1 MSQQPPADLQ
11 TSVVV
16 RIFDQPYRLRTGRDA
31 GYAERVATLVD
42 GRMREVAAHMTTLD
56 VAKIAV
62 LAALNLAD
70 ELETLKGDDQVP
82 AGEVPAGEVAP
93 AGPAPDAQRPS
104 AEQPSAEQAAE
115 SASAPERRSWFEE
128 IFEADEPTGRGGER
142 LGTQITARLHAR
154 RPAAPAPRQPSAAAN
169 EEARAEVGGE
179 PPDRQ

>member
-1 MSQQPPADLQ
+1 MSQQTPAELQ

-42 GRMREVAAHMTTLD
+42 GRMREVAAHMATID

-70 ELETLKGDDQVP
+70 ELESLKGDDRGAV
-82 AGEVPAGEVAP
+82 ATEVAEP
-93 AGPAPDAQRPS
+93 ETAREATPGD
-104 AEQPSAEQAAE
+104 EQSPEAA
-115 SASAPERRSWFEE
+115 AAHPERRSWFEE
-128 IFEADEPTGRGGER
+128 IFEADEPTRRGNDR

-154 RPAAPAPRQPSAAAN
+154 RPAAPAPRQPVKS
-169 EEARAEVGGE
+169 EETPPAGDDETTAR
-179 PPDRQ
+179 R

>member
-1 MSQQPPADLQ
+1 MSQQTPADLQ

-70 ELETLKGDDQVP
+70 ELESLKGDER
-82 AGEVPAGEVAP
+82 ASANEAAP
-93 AGPAPDAQRPS
+93 PETARDAQPS
-104 AEQPSAEQAAE
+104 GEPPPERAAH
-115 SASAPERRSWFEE
+115 PERRSWFEE
-128 IFEADEPTGRGGER
+128 IFEADEPAGRGSER

-154 RPAAPAPRQPSAAAN
+154 RPAAPAPRQPVESDETPPAGDGETSA
-169 EEARAEVGGE
+169 R
-179 PPDRQ
+179 R

>member
-1 MSQQPPADLQ
+1 MSQQTPADLQ

-62 LAALNLAD
+62 LTALNLAD
-70 ELETLKGDDQVP
+70 ELESLKNDDRAASP
-82 AGEVPAGEVAP
+82 NEA
-93 AGPAPDAQRPS
+93 AQPETARD
-104 AEQPSAEQAAE
+104 EQQPVEQSTERAAN
-115 SASAPERRSWFEE
+115 PERRSWFEE
-128 IFEADEPTGRGGER
+128 IFEADEPTGRGSER

-154 RPAAPAPRQPSAAAN
+154 RPATPAPRPPVKSDETPPA
-169 EEARAEVGGE
+169 GDDE
-179 PPDRQ
+179 PLVRR

>member
-1 MSQQPPADLQ
+1 MSQQTPADLQ

-70 ELETLKGDDQVP
+70 ELESLRGDDR
-82 AGEVPAGEVAP
+82 AAAATEVAQP
-93 AGPAPDAQRPS
+93 ETARDAQQQPTG
-104 AEQPSAEQAAE
+104 EQPTVEQTPERAAR
-115 SASAPERRSWFEE
+115 PERRSWFEE
-128 IFEADEPTGRGGER
+128 IFEADEPTGRGSER

-154 RPAAPAPRQPSAAAN
+154 RPATPAARRTDATPDA
-169 EEARAEVGGE
+169 EARPEVGGDT
-179 PPDRQ
+179 PDR

>member
-1 MSQQPPADLQ
+1 MSQQTPAELQ

-42 GRMREVAAHMTTLD
+42 GRMREVAAHMNSLD

-70 ELETLKGDDQVP
+70 ELESLKADDR
-82 AGEVPAGEVAP
+82 AAATEVAP
-93 AGPAPDAQRPS
+93 PEPARDAQPP
-104 AEQPSAEQAAE
+104 AEQPTER
-115 SASAPERRSWFEE
+115 ASNPERRSWFEE
-128 IFEADEPTGRGGER
+128 IFEADEPTSRGSER

-154 RPAAPAPRQPSAAAN
+154 RPATPAPRQPATTADD
-169 EEARAEVGGE
+169 EARSEVGGDA
-179 PPDRQ
+179 PDR

>member
-1 MSQQPPADLQ
+1 MSRQTPAELQ

-42 GRMREVAAHMTTLD
+42 GRMREVAAHMSTID

-70 ELETLKGDDQVP
+70 ELETLKGDDRT
-82 AGEVPAGEVAP
+82 AAATEVAQPEP
-93 AGPAPDAQRPS
+93 ARDAEPPV
-104 AEQPSAEQAAE
+104 EQPTERAAN
-115 SASAPERRSWFEE
+115 PERRSWFEE
-128 IFEADEPTGRGGER
+128 IFEADEPTGRGSER

-154 RPAAPAPRQPSAAAN
+154 RPATPAPRQPAATTN
-169 EEARAEVGGE
+169 DEARSEVGGGDNTS
-179 PPDRQ
+179 DR

>member
-1 MSQQPPADLQ
+1 MSQQTPADLQ

-62 LAALNLAD
+62 LTALNLAD
-70 ELETLKGDDQVP
+70 ELESLKNDDRASSSSNEAAQP
-82 AGEVPAGEVAP
+82 ATAR
-93 AGPAPDAQRPS
+93 DAQPP
-104 AEQPSAEQAAE
+104 AEQSTEPAAN
-115 SASAPERRSWFEE
+115 PERRSWFEE
-128 IFEADEPTGRGGER
+128 IFEADEPTGRASDR

-154 RPAAPAPRQPSAAAN
+154 RPATPAPRRPDVNAN
-169 EEARAEVGGE
+169 DDARSEVGGDTT
-179 PPDRQ
+179 DRQ

>member
-1 MSQQPPADLQ
+1 MSQQTPAELQ

-42 GRMREVAAHMTTLD
+42 GRMREVAAHMSTLD

-70 ELETLKGDDQVP
+70 ELETLKGDDR
-82 AGEVPAGEVAP
+82 AAATEVAQPEP
-93 AGPAPDAQRPS
+93 ARDAEPS
-104 AEQPSAEQAAE
+104 REQPPERAAN
-115 SASAPERRSWFEE
+115 PERRSWFEE
-128 IFEADEPTGRGGER
+128 IFEADEPTGRGSER

-154 RPAAPAPRQPSAAAN
+154 RPATPAPRQPAATAN
-169 EEARAEVGGE
+169 DEARSEVGGDT
-179 PPDRQ
+179 PDR

>member
-1 MSQQPPADLQ
+1 MSQQTPADLQ

-70 ELETLKGDDQVP
+70 ELESLKRDERAAPV
-82 AGEVPAGEVAP
+82 EVAQPEPEREAQPP
-93 AGPAPDAQRPS
+93 AVAQPPV
-104 AEQPSAEQAAE
+104 EQSTEREAHAG
-115 SASAPERRSWFEE
+115 RRSWFEE
-128 IFEADEPTGRGGER
+128 IFEADEPTGRASDR

-154 RPAAPAPRQPSAAAN
+154 RPATPAPRRPDMNASD
-169 EEARAEVGGE
+169 ESRPEVAGE
-179 PPDRQ
+179 KPDRQ

>member
-1 MSQQPPADLQ
+1 MSQQTPADLQ

-62 LAALNLAD
+62 LTALNLAD
-70 ELETLKGDDQVP
+70 ELESLRNDDR
-82 AGEVPAGEVAP
+82 AAASDEAAP
-93 AGPAPDAQRPS
+93 PVVERDAQPV
-104 AEQPSAEQAAE
+104 AEPPTEPAAN
-115 SASAPERRSWFEE
+115 PERRSWFEE
-128 IFEADEPTGRGGER
+128 IFEADEPAARGSER

-154 RPAAPAPRQPSAAAN
+154 RPAAPAPRQPVKS
-169 EEARAEVGGE
+169 EEAPPAGDDE
-179 PPDRQ
+179 PFVRR

>member
-1 MSQQPPADLQ
+1 MSQQTPAELQ

-42 GRMREVAAHMTTLD
+42 GRMREVAAHMSTID

-70 ELETLKGDDQVP
+70 ELETLKGDDRTAP
-82 AGEVPAGEVAP
+82 TEVAQPEP
-93 AGPAPDAQRPS
+93 ARDAEPPL
-104 AEQPSAEQAAE
+104 EQPTERAAN
-115 SASAPERRSWFEE
+115 PERRSWFEE

-154 RPAAPAPRQPSAAAN
+154 RPATPAPRQPAKTDEAVTEGDDKPSA
-169 EEARAEVGGE
+169 R
-179 PPDRQ
+179 R

>member
-1 MSQQPPADLQ
+1 MSQQTPAELQ

-42 GRMREVAAHMTTLD
+42 GRMREVAAHMSTLD

-70 ELETLKGDDQVP
+70 ELESLKGDDR
-82 AGEVPAGEVAP
+82 AAAATEVAQTE
-93 AGPAPDAQRPS
+93 AARDAPPS
-104 AEQPSAEQAAE
+104 LEQPALEQPPERAAQ
-115 SASAPERRSWFEE
+115 PERRSWFEE
-128 IFEADEPTGRGGER
+128 IFEADEPTGRGVER

-154 RPAAPAPRQPSAAAN
+154 RPASPAPRRPDATAN
-169 EEARAEVGGE
+169 EEARSEVGGDG
-179 PPDRQ
+179 PDRQ

>member
-1 MSQQPPADLQ
+1 MSQQTPADLQ

-42 GRMREVAAHMTTLD
+42 GRMREVAAHMATLD

-70 ELETLKGDDQVP
+70 ELESLKRDER
-82 AGEVPAGEVAP
+82 AAATGEVARSEPEREAQPP
-93 AGPAPDAQRPS
+93 AVAQPPV
-104 AEQPSAEQAAE
+104 EQSTEREAHAG
-115 SASAPERRSWFEE
+115 RRSWFEE
-128 IFEADEPTGRGGER
+128 IFEADEPTGRASDR

-154 RPAAPAPRQPSAAAN
+154 RPATPAPRQPVKSDETPPAN
-169 EEARAEVGGE
+169 DDE
-179 PPDRQ
+179 PSVRR

>member
-1 MSQQPPADLQ
+1 MSQQTPADLQ

-70 ELETLKGDDQVP
+70 ELESLKDDER
-82 AGEVPAGEVAP
+82 AAAATEAAP
-93 AGPAPDAQRPS
+93 PETERAAPEPP
-104 AEQPSAEQAAE
+104 AEQQAERAAH
-115 SASAPERRSWFEE
+115 PERRSWFEE
-128 IFEADEPTGRGGER
+128 IFEADEPTGRGSER

-154 RPAAPAPRQPSAAAN
+154 RPAAPAPRRPEATAN
-169 EEARAEVGGE
+169 EEARPEVGGD
-179 PPDRQ
+179 PSDRR

>member
-1 MSQQPPADLQ
+1 MSQQTPADLQ

-70 ELETLKGDDQVP
+70 ELESLKDDERAAATNAAVEPQREAAPPDTGRDAQPP
-82 AGEVPAGEVAP
+82 AGQPPEPA
-93 AGPAPDAQRPS
+93 
-104 AEQPSAEQAAE
+104 AAH
-115 SASAPERRSWFEE
+115 PERRSWFEE
-128 IFEADEPTGRGGER
+128 IFEADEPTGRGSER

-154 RPAAPAPRQPSAAAN
+154 RPASPSARQPVKTDGAATEGDDEPA
-169 EEARAEVGGE
+169 AR
-179 PPDRQ
+179 R

>member
-1 MSQQPPADLQ
+1 MSQQTPADLQ

-42 GRMREVAAHMTTLD
+42 GRMREVAAHMSTLD

-70 ELETLKGDDQVP
+70 ELESLRREERAAAAT
-82 AGEVPAGEVAP
+82 GEVARAEPEREAQPPSVAPQPPVEPP
-93 AGPAPDAQRPS
+93 AEREAHAG
-104 AEQPSAEQAAE
+104 
-115 SASAPERRSWFEE
+115 RRSWFEE
-128 IFEADEPTGRGGER
+128 IFEADEPTGRASDR

-154 RPAAPAPRQPSAAAN
+154 RPAAPAARRPDAATN
-169 EEARAEVGGE
+169 DEARPEVGDE
-179 PPDRQ
+179 SADRR